1 MLGEN
6 TRRINLENNISSAH
20 RNASISSEVY
30 EPGRGNC
37 SQSHGRADRSACMPG
52 TDKQVLCKSLSDP
65 FLLINTL
72 KQICLTK
79 MTVAWENEQG
89 VLYRWIWKSFMN
101 FLFCF
106 VLFLLCFIQ
115 AGNFYHLQTPTESL
129 CCCCSWYLYGLP
141 VSLFFSCSLS
151 CLQSSGKMIVPDL
164 LCW

>member
-1 MLGEN
+1 MLEEN

-72 KQICLTK
+72 KEICLTK

-89 VLYRWIWKSFMN
+89 VLYRRIWKSFMN

-106 VLFLLCFIQ
+106 VFTLFCTGRQLLSLTNSHRESLLLLQLVPLWSSCFPLFLL
-115 AGNFYHLQTPTESL
+115 
-129 CCCCSWYLYGLP
+129 
-141 VSLFFSCSLS
+141 
-151 CLQSSGKMIVPDL
+151 
-164 LCW
+164 